1 MVKQDL
7 KRPGTNDPENT
18 MSFRDLKV
26 MYKFI
31 LWFLMVAIVPFLIAT
46 LVSYDRSSKAL
57 EQETAKILV
66 AIAENKSN
74 QIVNYLNEV
83 EQTNAGLSYLPEII
97 EILRKF
103 REVYRSAGPDSDEYK
118 LVDEEYRPFFK
129 YYQKTFGYEDV
140 LVLDQDG
147 NPVFS
152 LKKEVLPKSLYE
164 TALYGDSELFRAFVS
179 AKKNLKIGISDFE
192 FLTGMSRAHVFLVAP
207 ILAEGEFKG
216 AVAVKMNTGGLDK
229 MVQDYKDQGET
240 GETIIFSTIQGKT
253 VSVTPYRFPYG
264 KKDKDSARI
273 IKNVIENGEK
283 TGIFIDYR
291 EKEVLAVWRYI
302 PSFRMGVLVK
312 MDREEVFAS
321 AKELRNTLVSISVIL
336 FLVAILLA
344 YAAARTIAG
353 PIKELTEVSSRVT
366 RGDLEARAAARSRDE
381 IGELARAFNKMT
393 DSLVEAKNSVEQKK
407 TELEEQK
414 KVIEKANKELDNFVH
429 TASHDLMGPPIMI
442 SAYANYLYEG
452 TQNLLDDRSKSYLE
466 KIRTSAKRMKDIIDD
481 LLLLSRIS
489 RIKNPYEKVN
499 TGDLVK
505 KTVDRMEYEIKEK
518 HAEVVVAGAF
528 PELVCDRIK
537 LAEVFLNLVA
547 NAVKFSS
554 KAAGRTPR
562 IEIGVADK
570 RTEYEFFVKDNGI
583 GIDQKHHKEIFLI
596 FKRLHTQDEYPGTGA
611 GLSIVEKVV
620 NDHEGRIWVESEP
633 GKGATFFFTIPK
645 DLKASPPQ

>member
-1 MVKQDL
+1 
-7 KRPGTNDPENT
+7 
-18 MSFRDLKV
+18 
-26 MYKFI
+26 
-31 LWFLMVAIVPFLIAT
+31 
-46 LVSYDRSSKAL
+46 
-57 EQETAKILV
+57 
-66 AIAENKSN
+66 
-74 QIVNYLNEV
+74 
-83 EQTNAGLSYLPEII
+83 
-97 EILRKF
+97 
-103 REVYRSAGPDSDEYK
+103 
-118 LVDEEYRPFFK
+118 
-129 YYQKTFGYEDV
+129 
-140 LVLDQDG
+140 
-147 NPVFS
+147 
-152 LKKEVLPKSLYE
+152 
-164 TALYGDSELFRAFVS
+164 
-179 AKKNLKIGISDFE
+179 
-192 FLTGMSRAHVFLVAP
+192 
-207 ILAEGEFKG
+207 
-216 AVAVKMNTGGLDK
+216 
-229 MVQDYKDQGET
+229 
-240 GETIIFSTIQGKT
+240 
-253 VSVTPYRFPYG
+253 
-264 KKDKDSARI
+264 
-273 IKNVIENGEK
+273 
-283 TGIFIDYR
+283 
-291 EKEVLAVWRYI
+291 
-302 PSFRMGVLVK
+302 
-312 MDREEVFAS
+312 
-321 AKELRNTLVSISVIL
+321 
-336 FLVAILLA
+336 
-344 YAAARTIAG
+344 
-353 PIKELTEVSSRVT
+353 
-366 RGDLEARAAARSRDE
+366 
-381 IGELARAFNKMT
+381 
-393 DSLVEAKNSVEQKK
+393 VEAKNSVEQKK